1 MKAVKSNV
9 RVAMEKAKHGG
20 KKGAKAAKGKGK
32 ADAAPVEEK
41 SIENCALFVALEYPD
56 W

>member
-32 ADAAPVEEK
+32 AEAQAEEK
-41 SIENCALFVALEYPD
+41 PIENCALFVALEYPD